1 MKANIY
7 FDGEKY
13 KFYYGDAQ
21 IVTDSLTINEVA
33 IDSELSNTSKNA
45 VQNRL
50 IKGELDK
57 HAQRFKEVNERIN
70 GIINNGITVMAGDD
84 FKWTWYTSVGITQD
98 ITLLANTI
106 VYAILPAGISDAKII
121 KSNGDIDD
129 YVLTWG
135 EPSSTQEQVGVFSTG
150 NVVTGDTFR
159 VNLQVE
165 ESQKATVE
173 QNFKFL
179 VVSYPNE
186 LKDIRV
192 DYFGIT
198 HSSAGD
204 AVRSILNV
212 IQNGNLSLVDS
223 LKWIGKSTT
232 LFKFMFSSDEIAITK
247 DQTIQVVLPPLTALQ
262 ITNIS
267 AEPQESQQI
276 GDITATSQQDLN
288 VTLNAGNTYYFSIVS
303 NNEEFN
309 MYMVSIYIEL
319 DAKMYEILVDKVTN
333 AMDSA
338 LESIATAQ
346 DNGINALNDVTNTN
360 IGNLNTI
367 TNNGI
372 NALNSTKDN
381 LNVALNAT
389 KDTAVAQIEEKKNT
403 SIADVTNAG
412 NTQVYALTK
421 LNNNLSSNM
430 NTNANNHI
438 QNIDKEAGK
447 KLAEINGIEC
457 ADWKLITEVEV
468 TEDIGA
474 VEVTTDSEG
483 NPFAYDDIYI
493 VATNVTSATGGNW
506 SVSFKTTTDSSN
518 SNVIS
523 IINANSI
530 NSTAKHLFSKITKML
545 GIGLFEAVMDYKTAS
560 AYTITSNKYVIA
572 PKYDTDDSTKVNWI
586 RIHFSA
592 TNTINAGTIK
602 IFGRNRR

>member
-1 MKANIY
+1 M
-7 FDGEKY
+7 
-13 KFYYGDAQ
+13 
-21 IVTDSLTINEVA
+21 
-33 IDSELSNTSKNA
+33 
-45 VQNRL
+45 
-50 IKGELDK
+50 
-57 HAQRFKEVNERIN
+57 
-70 GIINNGITVMAGDD
+70 
-84 FKWTWYTSVGITQD
+84 
-98 ITLLANTI
+98 
-106 VYAILPAGISDAKII
+106 
-121 KSNGDIDD
+121 
-129 YVLTWG
+129 
-135 EPSSTQEQVGVFSTG
+135 GVFNTG
-150 NVVTGDTFR
+150 DVVTGDTFS
-159 VNLQVE
+159 VNLQVKE
-165 ESQKATVE
+165 EQKTTVK
-173 QNFKFL
+173 QDFKFL
-179 VVSYPNE
+179 VVSYPKE

-212 IQNGNLSLVDS
+212 IQNGYLSLADA
-223 LKWIGKSTT
+223 LKWLEESTT
-232 LFKFMFSSDEIAITK
+232 LFKVMFSSDEIAMTK

-262 ITNIS
+262 ITDIS
-267 AEPQESQQI
+267 TVSQQI
-276 GDITATSQQDLN
+276 GDITATSQQAFT
-288 VTLNAGNTYYFSIVS
+288 VTLNAGKTYTFAIAS

-309 MYMVSIYIEL
+309 MNMVSINIEL

-346 DNGINALNDVTNTN
+346 DNGVNALNDVTSTNIENLNNVTNTNIGNLNNVTNTN

-372 NALNSTKDN
+372 TALNITKDN
-381 LNVALNAT
+381 LDVALNAT

-412 NTQVYALTK
+412 NTQADMLTE
-421 LNNNLSSNM
+421 LNDNLSSNM

-506 SVSFKTTTDSSN
+506 FVSFKTTTDSSN
-518 SNVIS
+518 SNIIS

-560 AYTITSNKYVIA
+560 AYTITSNKCVIV

-586 RIHFSA
+586 RISFTS
-592 TNTINAGTIK
+592 TNTINAGNIK
-602 IFGRNRR
+602 IYGRNRR